1 MRAGRSKKINVM
13 IKNFFLVAY
22 RNLIKNKTTAFL
34 NIAGLALGVVV
45 CLIIG
50 IWLQRELSFD
60 NFHAEGDKI
69 FRLSNT
75 FKSESESFSQA
86 PSGPAFGTHLT
97 KELPAVKAT
106 CRVFGENFKV
116 KTNNDLFIENNGAI
130 VDSNFFDFFS
140 FKLLKGNPEQVLQ
153 SPGQVVI
160 TEKLAIKYFGSVQE
174 AIGKTLEID
183 GKFLKTVAGVAE
195 NTPVNSQIQ
204 FDLLLTYSHLRNE
217 ILKQYNFDVENQWV
231 GGWPYVYL
239 QLNDP
244 GKWKETEKQINAIA
258 AKFSEKEWKENKMS
272 YHYFLQAMKDI
283 HLQSKLR
290 YDSDNN
296 GSRARVNIFSIVGI
310 IVLLL
315 ACINYINLTT
325 AGAIKRARET
335 SVRKVVGAT
344 KFQLIRQFFLE
355 TFLIC
360 AIAVI
365 IGVVLIK
372 LILPTF
378 STWIGQPYDFPL
390 SVINVLIIVGFVLF
404 ISLIAGIY
412 PAAVLSSFSPVTI
425 LKGNCL
431 MSTKGNFIRKGLVV
445 FQFTITIALVASIII
460 ISRQMNFVKSK
471 SLGYEGNAVVEVR
484 FFLGQ
489 IMGNKYG
496 SMRNQLLQSPYIL
509 NVSKHSQNVVG
520 GLGNGWTTT
529 ENLKG
534 DEISTSLYSME
545 VDTTFMD
552 TYNMKLAAGRFFSR
566 DFPTDTTKAVLVNEA
581 AVRTFGWKKPE
592 NAIGKRF
599 GKGDD
604 TKYVIGVIR
613 DFNFESLHKPVE
625 ALMITYAREG
635 NRLSLKVDA
644 RHTEEAVNH
653 LKKVW
658 KTAMPDMPLEYSF
671 VEESIEQQYGSEQKM
686 QGIFYAF
693 AGLSL
698 LIACLGLFGLS
709 IFIVERKVKEIG
721 IRKVLGASVSGIVGL
736 LSKDFIKL
744 VLIAAVIASPLAWY
758 FMHEWLQ
765 DFAYRVNIGWWV
777 FGVAG
782 SIALLIALITVSFRA
797 IRAAVA
803 NPVKS
808 LRTE

>member
-1 MRAGRSKKINVM
+1 M

-22 RNLIKNKTTAFL
+22 RNLVKNKTTTFL

-45 CLIIG
+45 CLVIG

-60 NFHAEGDKI
+60 NFHAEGDKT
-69 FRLSNT
+69 FRISNT

-86 PSGPAFGTHLT
+86 PSGPAFGAHLT

-106 CRVFGENFKV
+106 CRVFGENFKI

-130 VDSNFFDFFS
+130 VDSNFFSFFS
-140 FKLLKGNPEQVLQ
+140 FRLLKGKPEQVLQ
-153 SPGQVVI
+153 SSDQMVI
-160 TEKLAIKYFGSVQE
+160 TEKLAIKYFGSVEE

-183 GKFLKTVAGVAE
+183 GKFLKTVSGVAE

-204 FDLLLTYSHLRNE
+204 YDLLLTYSHLRKE
-217 ILKQYNFDVENQWV
+217 MLKQYNFNLENQWV
-231 GGWPYVYL
+231 GGWPYVYV

-244 GKWKETEKQINAIA
+244 GKWKETEKQINAVA

-272 YHYFLQAMKDI
+272 YLYFLQPMVDI

-290 YDSDNN
+290 YDSGNN
-296 GSRARVNIFSIVGI
+296 GSQARVNIFSMVGI

-355 TFLIC
+355 TFLVC
-360 AIAVI
+360 TLSVMVGVI
-365 IGVVLIK
+365 LIK
-372 LILPTF
+372 LLLPAF

-390 SVINVLIIVGFVLF
+390 SVTNILFITGVVLI

-412 PAAVLSSFSPVTI
+412 PAAVLSSFNPVTI
-425 LKGNCL
+425 LKGNFL
-431 MSTKGNFIRKGLVV
+431 AGTRGNFIRKGLVV
-445 FQFTITIALVASIII
+445 FQFTITIALVASIIV
-460 ISRQMNFVKSK
+460 ISQQMNFIKSK

-484 FFLGQ
+484 FFGGQ
-489 IMGNKYG
+489 ILGDKYG

-509 NVSKHSQNVVG
+509 NVSKHSNNVVG

-529 ENLKG
+529 VNLKG
-534 DEISTSLYSME
+534 EEISTSLYSME
-545 VDTTFMD
+545 ADTTFMD

-566 DFPTDTTKAVLVNEA
+566 SFPTDTTKAVLVNEA
-581 AVRTFGWKKPE
+581 AVRTFGWQKPE

-599 GKGDD
+599 GKGDE
-604 TKYVIGVIR
+604 TKYVIGVIK

-625 ALMITYAREG
+625 ALMITYAPGG

-644 RHTEEAVNH
+644 RHTGEAVNH
-653 LKKVW
+653 LKKIW
-658 KTAMPDMPLEYSF
+658 KTSMPDMPLEYSF

-765 DFAYRVNIGWWV
+765 DFAYRINIGWWV